1 MNIYQKLSK
10 LQSEL
15 KCPKSQFNSFGKY
28 KFRNCEDIMEA
39 AKPLLLSYSLT
50 VTMSDDIINIGDRFY
65 VKATATLVNAEK
77 PDEIIY
83 ASAFAREAL
92 TKKGMDDSQIT
103 GTASS
108 YARKYCLNGLYA
120 IDDTKDADSMENQ
133 DNKQSKQIIIGQDNI
148 NWLSRFCKTHD
159 IKDKQILMSKYSFDP
174 YGTTAEQFDPIKI
187 TMESDYQKATT

>member
-120 IDDTKDADSMENQ
+120 IDDTKDADSM
-133 DNKQSKQIIIGQDNI
+133 DNATNASQSLTNFQAKE
-148 NWLSRFCKTHD
+148 
-159 IKDKQILMSKYSFDP
+159 LMSLL
-174 YGTTAEQFDPIKI
+174 
-187 TMESDYQKATT
+187 ESSQADKDAFFKFAGATDINGIHPSKFNQLKSMLLAKKAKAGVS

>member
-120 IDDTKDADSMENQ
+120 IDDTKDADSM
-133 DNKQSKQIIIGQDNI
+133 DNATNASQSLTNFQAKE
-148 NWLSRFCKTHD
+148 
-159 IKDKQILMSKYSFDP
+159 LMSLL
-174 YGTTAEQFDPIKI
+174 
-187 TMESDYQKATT
+187 ESSQADKDAFFKFAGATDINGIHPSKFNQLKSMLLAKKAKVGAA

>member
-120 IDDTKDADSMENQ
+120 IDDTKDADSMDNATNESHSLTHFQVKEIMDLLEASQADKDAFFKFAGATDINGIHPSKFNQ
-133 DNKQSKQIIIGQDNI
+133 LKSMLLAK
-148 NWLSRFCKTHD
+148 
-159 IKDKQILMSKYSFDP
+159 
-174 YGTTAEQFDPIKI
+174 
-187 TMESDYQKATT
+187 KAKAGAA

>member
-120 IDDTKDADSMENQ
+120 IDDTKDADSM
-133 DNKQSKQIIIGQDNI
+133 DNATNASQRLTNFQAKE
-148 NWLSRFCKTHD
+148 
-159 IKDKQILMSKYSFDP
+159 LMSLL
-174 YGTTAEQFDPIKI
+174 
-187 TMESDYQKATT
+187 ESSQADKDAFFKFAGATDINGIHPSKFNQLKSMLLAKKAKAGAA